1 VEYLEENSM
10 DLETHVKPE
19 LWAAIAH
26 SYETSNYTHAVRDA
40 MALITEILRDKS
52 GLDGDGDP
60 LVGAALGFSQNKPPR
75 IKINKLQTQTE
86 QDMQRGLM
94 LILKGMYAL
103 VRNPRTHERLSD
115 DRKTADT
122 IILFVDYLLDFLGAS
137 YQSFTVQ
144 DFLNLVTDPH
154 FVPDAEY
161 VSGLVDKVPAR
172 KRSDTLIELYRQVN
186 WKQADS
192 FELVMKELI
201 NRLVEEEIQDFLSVV
216 SDDLQR
222 ADQISSVT
230 LVIKILPG
238 HLWPQIERMP
248 RLRVENMLLDQLE
261 TAWYV
266 PQGDRTNNPAATW
279 INRIAGHYLRK
290 PKLRKTIISKLKARD
305 FDQHNFVAR
314 YILRLGALPSVF
326 EDGQRVKE
334 CVAAITESV
343 RAGNEYMKDSVKHWM
358 STTSPHEWDEKFVE
372 SLKDLTDP
380 DNPELYLPDGTPFL
394 GRFIAQSNPV
404 QEEELPF

>member
-1 VEYLEENSM
+1 M
-10 DLETHVKPE
+10 DLETRIKPE

-26 SYETSNYTHAVRDA
+26 SYETRNHTHAIRDA
-40 MALITEILRDKS
+40 MAVVTEVLRDKS
-52 GLDGDGDP
+52 GLDGDGDK
-60 LVGAALGFSQNKPPR
+60 LVGAALGFSQGKPPR

-115 DRKTADT
+115 DAKTADT

-161 VSGLVDKVPAR
+161 VEGLVDKVPAR
-172 KRSDTLIELYRQVN
+172 KRSDTLIALYRQVN
-186 WKQADS
+186 WKQANS
-192 FELVMKELI
+192 FGLVIKELI
-201 NRLVEEEIQDFLSVV
+201 GRLAEGEIEDFLSVV

-222 ADQISSVT
+222 VDQASSVT
-230 LVIKILPG
+230 LVINVLPG

-266 PQGDRTNNPAATW
+266 PQGDRTNNVPATW
-279 INRIAGHYLRK
+279 ISRIVAHYLRK

-314 YILRLGALPSVF
+314 YFMQFNALSDIF
-326 EDGQRVKE
+326 EGEQQIKE
-334 CVAAITESV
+334 CVAAIGECV
-343 RAGNEYMKDSVKHWM
+343 RAGNEYVKDSMKNWM
-358 STTSPHEWDEKFVE
+358 MTTSPPEWDEEFMK
-372 SLKDLTDP
+372 SLEDLTDP

-394 GRFIAQSNPV
+394 GRFTAQSNPA
-404 QEEELPF
+404 QGEEIPF